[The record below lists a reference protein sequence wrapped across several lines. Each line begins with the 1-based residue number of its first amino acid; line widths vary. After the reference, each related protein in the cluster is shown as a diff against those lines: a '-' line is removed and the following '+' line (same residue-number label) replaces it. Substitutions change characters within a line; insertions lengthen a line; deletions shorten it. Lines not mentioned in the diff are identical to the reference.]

1 MSWTC
6 GFFNSVGEDRRY
18 NADQMSH
25 IFDGL
30 ITQGV
35 YENVGKKLAVGPN
48 SGMTIQID
56 TGRGWF
62 GSRWVNND
70 SIYQITLEDADVL
83 LNRYAAICVRCD
95 LTDSVR
101 DAYPYVKYSDFAS
114 SPTKPTMER
123 TETVQEYCL
132 AYVYIKGGASAITAA
147 DIEDTRANKNLCGWV
162 TGLIDQVDTETLWNQ
177 WQALFSDFMA
187 LKAAEFTT
195 WFNALQDVLSGD
207 AEAKIAAD
215 LVTLNNRAKKI
226 TVTLD
231 GLSWV
236 QGSDGEYT
244 QAVTAPGVTVDN
256 EIIIVPA
263 DASKDSFISMGV
275 TATIQASDSITFSAM
290 APDDVELTVKV
301 IILNI

>member
-35 YENVGKKLAVGPN
+35 YEKVGKKLAVGPN

-114 SPTKPTMER
+114 SPIKPTMER
-123 TETVQEYCL
+123 SETVKEYCL
-132 AYVYIKGGASAITAA
+132 AYV
-147 DIEDTRANKNLCGWV
+147 
-162 TGLIDQVDTETLWNQ
+162 
-177 WQALFSDFMA
+177 
-187 LKAAEFTT
+187 
-195 WFNALQDVLSGD
+195 
-207 AEAKIAAD
+207 
-215 LVTLNNRAKKI
+215 
-226 TVTLD
+226 
-231 GLSWV
+231 
-236 QGSDGEYT
+236 
-244 QAVTAPGVTVDN
+244 
-256 EIIIVPA
+256 
-263 DASKDSFISMGV
+263 
-275 TATIQASDSITFSAM
+275 
-290 APDDVELTVKV
+290 
-301 IILNI
+301 